1 MPGSFRLGKIAGID
15 IYAHLSWFI
24 VLVLL
29 VAAFSQFHLSNVT
42 DSTQRARIYLCSVSQ
57 HSLWER

>member
-29 VAAFSQFHLSNVT
+29 PFLSFISAMLQIQLSEPGYTCV
-42 DSTQRARIYLCSVSQ
+42 Q
-57 HSLWER
+57 

>member
-15 IYAHLSWFI
+15 IYAHMSWFI

-29 VAAFSQFHLSNVT
+29 T
-42 DSTQRARIYLCSVSQ
+42 
-57 HSLWER
+57 